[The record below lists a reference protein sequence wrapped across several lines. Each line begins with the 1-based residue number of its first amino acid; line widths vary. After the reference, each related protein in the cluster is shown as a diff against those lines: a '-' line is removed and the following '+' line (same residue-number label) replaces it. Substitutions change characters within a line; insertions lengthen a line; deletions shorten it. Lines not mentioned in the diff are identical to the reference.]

1 MSALQRI
8 VLTLVL
14 LFTGLLAG
22 LQVLMLLGVL
32 PAMIRMPLATYAGMW
47 QA

>member
-8 VLTLVL
+8 VLTLML

-22 LQVLMLLGVL
+22 LHVLMGVL
-32 PAMIRMPLATYAGMW
+32 PAITRMPLATYAGM
-47 QA
+47 